1 MCQTGGVSVAIVLL
15 PRCHRGQF
23 IITTFIHTKYLFW
36 DACVMLKKHTLN
48 FDFRY
53 KLQLLVQDLTG
64 ESNIILLDSAA
75 RTIVNASAAKL
86 LNGSYDKVINYL
98 FI

>member
-1 MCQTGGVSVAIVLL
+1 
-15 PRCHRGQF
+15 
-23 IITTFIHTKYLFW
+23 
-36 DACVMLKKHTLN
+36 MLKKHTLN